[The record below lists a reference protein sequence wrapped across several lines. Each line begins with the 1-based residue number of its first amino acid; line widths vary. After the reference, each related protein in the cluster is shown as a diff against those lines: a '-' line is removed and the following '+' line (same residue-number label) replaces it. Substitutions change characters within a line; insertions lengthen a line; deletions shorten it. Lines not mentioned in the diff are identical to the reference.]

1 MSNYIDDPW
10 DEIYENSMID
20 DTYLDWYFDEEE
32 NELKENGLEESL
44 EQKNIP
50 DPSNKNYLE

>member
-20 DTYLDWYFDEEE
+20 DTYLDWYFDEEG
-32 NELKENGLEESL
+32 NELKENESEEST
-44 EQKNIP
+44 EQKDIP
-50 DPSNKNYLE
+50 DPSDQDYLE